1 MKKTKIKKLAA
12 LLAISVTVFHSDAQ
26 NAETESLSPFEIV
39 GLKSETHAFSSSLKS
54 GLPLKKIPQSVS
66 VMTEEEFEAR
76 GANSIGDIIN
86 YTPGVMNAQGEGHR
100 DAVVIRGLRTTADFY
115 VDGVR
120 DDVQYYRPLYNVDQ
134 VEVLRGSN
142 AMVAGF
148 GGGYGLI
155 NRVSKKAI
163 IGEDL
168 LEIQGSIDTFG
179 ETNVQLD
186 KNFNTGE
193 NNAFRINLFS
203 ENLENHRDF
212 YYGDGF
218 GINPTM
224 RYQIGSSI
232 LDLSYEYLDQERFI
246 DRGIPTGTDNLP
258 VKSLSG
264 VVYGDPLLNNSTHK
278 AHIIR
283 AVLETEFSGS
293 ITGRLKL
300 AHNNHD
306 KMYQNFY
313 ANDYIGSTVELKG
326 YKDTTQRKST
336 TLSGELIGELE
347 TGNILHNLL
356 AGFEIIA
363 TDNDNDRYKS
373 AFTATD
379 GSFTNQEKVDFASN
393 PFAILGGKGV
403 SSAGKIVQN
412 DYTAVLNDKN
422 NADVTIT
429 SAYLQDDIKIGD
441 SLNLLIGGRVNSFEM
456 EVENKKDN
464 TTQKD
469 HDVVFLPRIGLT
481 YELMENTTAFV
492 GYSENANPRSDEQ
505 YANLKDANEGRLDP
519 DTFETLE
526 LGVRVDLGNHYD
538 FSASY
543 FQIDAEKPELT
554 SAFTSKIVKSQTA
567 GFELV
572 LNGSITDSWFFNSS
586 YANLDAKDDGGDK
599 LAESPENMFSIW
611 NNYMISD
618 KVALGLGVISYGD
631 SLIKTGKDEKLPAYT
646 RVDTSATY
654 ALSENTSVQ
663 LHVENITDELYF
675 PHAHG
680 AHQVTVGAPINAM
693 LTITSTF

>member
-1 MKKTKIKKLAA
+1 
-12 LLAISVTVFHSDAQ
+12 
-26 NAETESLSPFEIV
+26 
-39 GLKSETHAFSSSLKS
+39 
-54 GLPLKKIPQSVS
+54 
-66 VMTEEEFEAR
+66 
-76 GANSIGDIIN
+76 
-86 YTPGVMNAQGEGHR
+86 
-100 DAVVIRGLRTTADFY
+100 
-115 VDGVR
+115 
-120 DDVQYYRPLYNVDQ
+120 
-134 VEVLRGSN
+134 
-142 AMVAGF
+142 
-148 GGGYGLI
+148 
-155 NRVSKKAI
+155 
-163 IGEDL
+163 
-168 LEIQGSIDTFG
+168 
-179 ETNVQLD
+179 
-186 KNFNTGE
+186 
-193 NNAFRINLFS
+193 
-203 ENLENHRDF
+203 
-212 YYGDGF
+212 
-218 GINPTM
+218 M

-278 AHIIR
+278 AHTIR

-403 SSAGKIVQN
+403 TSAGKIVQN

-422 NADVTIT
+422 NADVTII

-441 SLNLLIGGRVNSFEM
+441 SLNLLLGGRVNSFEM
-456 EVENKKDN
+456 EVENKKAN

-526 LGVRVDLGNHYD
+526 LGARIGLGNNYN

-554 SAFTSKIVKSQTA
+554 SAFTSKIVKSQTK
-567 GFELV
+567 GFELA
-572 LNGSITDSWFFNSS
+572 LNGSITNSWFFNAS
-586 YANLDAKDDGGDK
+586 YANLDAKDDDGDK
-599 LAESPENMFSIW
+599 LAESPENMFSLW

-618 KVALGLGVISYGD
+618 KLGLGLGVISYGD
-631 SLIKTGKDEKLPAYT
+631 SFIKTGKDEKLPAYT

-663 LHVENITDELYF
+663 LHVENLTDELYF

>member
-1 MKKTKIKKLAA
+1 
-12 LLAISVTVFHSDAQ
+12 
-26 NAETESLSPFEIV
+26 
-39 GLKSETHAFSSSLKS
+39 
-54 GLPLKKIPQSVS
+54 
-66 VMTEEEFEAR
+66 MTEEEFEAR

-258 VKSLSG
+258 VKSLSD

-278 AHIIR
+278 AHTIR
-283 AVLETEFSGS
+283 AVLETEFSDS

-347 TGNILHNLL
+347 TGNIFHDLL
-356 AGFEIIA
+356 AGFEIIT

-373 AFTATD
+373 AFT
-379 GSFTNQEKVDFASN
+379 S
-393 PFAILGGKGV
+393 LM
-403 SSAGKIVQN
+403 
-412 DYTAVLNDKN
+412 VL
-422 NADVTIT
+422 
-429 SAYLQDDIKIGD
+429 
-441 SLNLLIGGRVNSFEM
+441 LLI
-456 EVENKKDN
+456 KK
-464 TTQKD
+464 
-469 HDVVFLPRIGLT
+469 
-481 YELMENTTAFV
+481 
-492 GYSENANPRSDEQ
+492 S
-505 YANLKDANEGRLDP
+505 
-519 DTFETLE
+519 
-526 LGVRVDLGNHYD
+526 
-538 FSASY
+538 
-543 FQIDAEKPELT
+543 
-554 SAFTSKIVKSQTA
+554 
-567 GFELV
+567 
-572 LNGSITDSWFFNSS
+572 
-586 YANLDAKDDGGDK
+586 
-599 LAESPENMFSIW
+599 
-611 NNYMISD
+611 
-618 KVALGLGVISYGD
+618 
-631 SLIKTGKDEKLPAYT
+631 
-646 RVDTSATY
+646 
-654 ALSENTSVQ
+654 
-663 LHVENITDELYF
+663 
-675 PHAHG
+675 
-680 AHQVTVGAPINAM
+680 
-693 LTITSTF
+693 